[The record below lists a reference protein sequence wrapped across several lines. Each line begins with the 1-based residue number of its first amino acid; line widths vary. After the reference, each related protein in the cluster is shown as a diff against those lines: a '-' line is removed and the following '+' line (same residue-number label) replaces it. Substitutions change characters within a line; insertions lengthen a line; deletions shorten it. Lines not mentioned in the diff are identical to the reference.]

1 MYKYVGTYSRVEGAH
16 VCQVNHVRAYNPPF
30 MIKYDFTEATLCI
43 YREIVNMSQI
53 KAPSG

>member
-43 YREIVNMSQI
+43 YREIVNMPQI